1 MRLIDADELEG
12 YLKASG
18 TDDGSLYSVDDL
30 VRAVQSAPTVNAGKS
45 NQNPTYAVFITESEN
60 CLRDWMEQSIPAIS
74 LHGLTLEE
82 ATLICNICARQS
94 EPHDAVMKIEN
105 AQ

>member
-1 MRLIDADELEG
+1 MDEN
-12 YLKASG
+12 KRF
-18 TDDGSLYSVDDL
+18 SVYI
-30 VRAVQSAPTVNAGKS
+30 A
-45 NQNPTYAVFITESEN
+45 ESEN

-82 ATLICNICARQS
+82 ATLICGICARQS
-94 EPHDAVMKIEN
+94 EPHDAVMKIE